1 MEITY
6 IGHACFKIKGKDLS
20 LVIDPYNPETTGYKL
35 PKLEADVLF
44 ISHSHDDH
52 SYKEGVTGYGLLI
65 DGQGEY
71 ETKNVFIQGIETFHD
86 ENGGSKRGPNTM
98 YQIDIDGFTI
108 LHAGDLGHE
117 LSQETLE
124 KISQVD
130 ILLIPVGGVYT
141 IDGKTATK
149 VISSLEPGIV
159 VPMHYQTKDLT
170 GLSEELSTLEDFLEE
185 MGIEESIKKQDKLSI
200 KSKSDVPPETEV
212 VVLTPQH

>member
-35 PKLEADVLF
+35 PKLEADVLL
-44 ISHSHDDH
+44 ISHTHDDH
-52 SYKEGVTGYGLLI
+52 GYKEGVAEYGLLI

-71 ETKNVFIQGIETFHD
+71 ETKGVFIQGIETFHD

-98 YQIDIDGFTI
+98 YQIDIDGFTV

-117 LSQETLE
+117 LSKETLE
-124 KISQVD
+124 RISQVD
-130 ILLIPVGGVYT
+130 VLLIPVGGVYT

-170 GLSEELSTLEDFLEE
+170 GLSKELSTLEDFLEE
-185 MGIEESIKKQDKLSI
+185 MGIEENIKKQDKLSI
-200 KSKSDVPPETEV
+200 KSKSDIPPETEI